1 MAVERRDPLPAGRYW
16 TFVLEDELGDW
27 QRWVSS
33 QVPLVHVVAAE
44 RKSALAPFLPA
55 VFATRPDGSIIMDAK
70 GAWFLFDVKAP
81 VPWVG
86 FGFPTIV
93 TDPTITSSSQV
104 EQAPDPEP
112 EGKLTD
118 DMWREVKSVVLL
130 GAGVYFGGILLQRV
144 LR

>member
-1 MAVERRDPLPAGRYW
+1 MAVERRDPLPPGRYW
-16 TFVLEDELGDW
+16 TFILERELGDW
-27 QRWVSS
+27 QRWVSEH
-33 QVPLVHVVAAE
+33 QGEVHVVAAE

-70 GAWFLFDVKAP
+70 GAWFLFDVLEP

-93 TDPTITSSSQV
+93 TDLAITSSSQV

-112 EGKLTD
+112 DGGAAEGV
-118 DMWREVKSVVLL
+118 WREVKNTVLL
-130 GAGVYFGGILLQRV
+130 GGAIYLGGVLLTRY